1 MTDNYK
7 ILECIG
13 HGSFGRIYK
22 VQRLSDGV
30 LLAQKEIPFGNISR
44 QEKQHVADEVN
55 ILRHLKHPNIVQ
67 YCGED
72 INRLTQVI
80 NIYMEYCDR
89 GDLAK
94 HIEIYKE
101 EKKRFP
107 EHQVLRFFTQ
117 LLLALY
123 RCHYG
128 RDAPVTENQWM
139 NESHIPNQY
148 VLHRDIK
155 PANVFLDEDNSVKL
169 GDFGLSKLLD
179 NTRMFTQSYVGTPYY
194 MSPEIIRNN
203 PYSAKSDIWALGC
216 VMFEVCMLGHP
227 FEGRSYLELQKNIC
241 QGNLSHWDGY
251 YSDELYQLIRHCLE
265 TDCDV
270 RPTTFQLLSSPA
282 LMDIR
287 KQLETERLMKDQ
299 FKLLRKKQ
307 QSLNLRENEIALR
320 EQQLAA
326 RESELGNYVAANL
339 AQQEE
344 ALRRDMDKQ
353 LREVDNRYQR
363 YVQQMVGSMQQMQI
377 SNPQMYGAAEAANVS
392 TMEMVMDTAIET
404 TAIHEPKLS
413 LSHVIFT
420 EVAPSNMPKKAVAPM
435 PEVPSLKKKDM
446 SSRALHTTATL
457 MKHAYKPRS
466 PVEKKS
472 ASLHDRHDVNHVV
485 DSMAKLLDSSLQCKN
500 KSEENTNDDLHEILR
515 MRRKTS
521 KGIFDDE
528 QPETAILPGSLPEH
542 GYERAK
548 QRTKHD
554 SLDSRYIEKLEKL
567 HLRYP
572 TSNGRQPSKVART
585 HHGKAGYLTK
595 PEPKV
600 DEKRKGIH
608 EKEDGEEVEEPISNG
623 EDYTLQM
630 PKKLQLLEGQKR
642 SPVKQLARLNTNKL
656 RRSGMDRPTYG
667 WEEEGLPG
675 QMLKKTWNSRV
686 MQA

>member
-1 MTDNYK
+1 MAEKYK

-22 VQRLSDGV
+22 VQRLSDGL

-44 QEKQHVADEVN
+44 QEKQHIADEVN

-67 YCGED
+67 YCGEE

-94 HIEIYKE
+94 HIETYKE

-128 RDAPVTENQWM
+128 RDAPVTESQWM
-139 NESHIPNQY
+139 NESHIPNQS

-155 PANVFLDEDNSVKL
+155 PANVFLDEDHSVKL

-179 NTRMFTQSYVGTPYY
+179 NTRTPYY

-216 VMFEVCMLGHP
+216 VMFEVCMLSHP

-241 QGNLSHWDGY
+241 QGNLSHWDRY
-251 YSDELYQLIRHCLE
+251 YSDDLYQLIRHCLE
-265 TDCDV
+265 IDCDV

-307 QSLNLRENEIALR
+307 QSLNQRESEITLR

-326 RESELGNYVAANL
+326 RESELGNYIAANL

-344 ALRRDMDKQ
+344 ALRRDMEKQ

-363 YVQQMVGSMQQMQI
+363 YVQQMVGSMQHMQI
-377 SNPQMYGAAEAANVS
+377 SNPQTDGLAEAANAS
-392 TMEMVMDTAIET
+392 AMEMVMDTAIET
-404 TAIHEPKLS
+404 TAIQEPKLS
-413 LSHVIFT
+413 MSQVVCT
-420 EVAPSNMPKKAVAPM
+420 ELAPSFAPKKPMLPITEAPS
-435 PEVPSLKKKDM
+435 VKKKDM
-446 SSRALHTTATL
+446 SSRALQTTATL

-466 PVEKKS
+466 PIEKKS
-472 ASLHDRHDVNHVV
+472 ASLRDRHDVNHVM
-485 DSMAKLLDSSLQCKN
+485 DSMAKLLDSSLQCKS
-500 KSEENTNDDLHEILR
+500 KTQEQKNDDLHEILR
-515 MRRKTS
+515 TRRKTS
-521 KGIFDDE
+521 KGIFDKE
-528 QPETAILPGSLPEH
+528 QSTTAVLPGSLPGHVFE
-542 GYERAK
+542 ENRQK
-548 QRTKHD
+548 TKHD
-554 SLDSRYIEKLEKL
+554 SLDFRYIEKLEKL
-567 HLRYP
+567 NLQYP
-572 TSNGRQPSKVART
+572 SISKQPSKVAKT
-585 HHGKAGYLTK
+585 LHGKSGYSTEQ
-595 PEPKV
+595 EPIV
-600 DEKRKGIH
+600 NENRKSRRDTQNVYDMEEPSIN
-608 EKEDGEEVEEPISNG
+608 GEE
-623 EDYTLQM
+623 YTIQM

-642 SPVKQLARLNTNKL
+642 SPVKQLARLNYNKL
-656 RRSGMDRPTYG
+656 RRSGMDRPTYN
-667 WEEEGLPG
+667 WEGEDLSG
-675 QMLKKTWNSRV
+675 QLMKKTWNSRM